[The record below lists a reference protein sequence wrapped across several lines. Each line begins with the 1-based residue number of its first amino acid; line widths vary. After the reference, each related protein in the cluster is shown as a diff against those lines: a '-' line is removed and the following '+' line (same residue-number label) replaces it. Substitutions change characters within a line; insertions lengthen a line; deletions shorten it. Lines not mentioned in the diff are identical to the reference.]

1 MEKSKKL
8 NMKKVK
14 MRKDGRFTSNLKI
27 AVTRQ
32 WDLQLMILP
41 ALVCLAIFSYGPM
54 YGIIIA
60 FKDYTFKQGI
70 IGSDWVGFKHFIS
83 IVTDPFVHRSLF
95 NSIGLSLIRLVVVF
109 PAPILLALLFNE
121 MRFGRLKRIF
131 QTISYFP
138 YFVSWA
144 VVCAVAPIWLAPTTG
159 WVNALLQFFGILKE
173 PVTFLAEPGYFWAIT
188 IILELWKGIGFSAII
203 YIAAISGIDQEQ
215 YEAATIDGASR
226 FQKIRYITLPS
237 ISGTV
242 SLLFILQISGII
254 GGNFDVS
261 YLLGN
266 NSNASR
272 SMILQTYTYTIGIL
286 QGRFS
291 YATAVGLLTSIVS
304 MTLLL
309 LGNFAVKR
317 ITKSSGLF

>member
-1 MEKSKKL
+1 
-8 NMKKVK
+8 MKKTTGQIRSGAASGK
-14 MRKDGRFTSNLKI
+14 GFLPALKG
-27 AVTRQ
+27 AARQ
-32 WDLQLMILP
+32 WDLQLMVLP
-41 ALVCLAIFSYGPM
+41 ALICLIIFAYGPI

-60 FKDYTFKQGI
+60 FKDYTFRDGI
-70 IGSDWVGFKHFIS
+70 MGSEWVGLKHFIS

-95 NSIGLSLIRLVVVF
+95 NSVGLSLLRLVIVF

-121 MRFGRLKRIF
+121 MRSATLKKVF

-144 VVCAVAPIWLAPTTG
+144 VVCAVVPIWTAQQTG
-159 WVNALLQFFGILKE
+159 WVNAFLLFLGIINE
-173 PVTFLAEPGYFWAIT
+173 PVAFLSEPGLFWGIT
-188 IILELWKGIGFSAII
+188 LVLELWKGMGFSAII

-226 FQKIRYITLPS
+226 LQKIRYITLPC
-237 ISGTV
+237 IMGTI
-242 SLLFILQISGII
+242 SLLFILQISGMV

-266 NSNASR
+266 SSNASR
-272 SMILQTYTYTIGIL
+272 SMILQSYTYTIGIL

-291 YATAVGLLTSIVS
+291 YATAVGLLTSVVS
-304 MTLLL
+304 MTLLI
-309 LGNFAVKR
+309 LGNVVVKKM
-317 ITKSSGLF
+317 TNSGGLF